1 MKLLLGE
8 TSPEF
13 DLLEAPLLAEKKV
26 SLLVA
31 RLDKIHPVVSG
42 NKLFKLHYFLEA
54 SLSGGNKP
62 ILTFGGA
69 YSNHLVATAYAC
81 ALAGIKCIG
90 IVRGEKAET
99 ISHTLQHCEAYGM
112 QLHFVSRDEYHNKE
126 TNSFFEQL
134 RREFGEFILVPEG
147 GYDPLGADGA
157 SLIMEWIAG
166 KNATH
171 VCTAVG
177 TATTL
182 AGLLKKRNNNET
194 IIGVP
199 VLKNM
204 TDIAARLSFLGC
216 GQESTNLALFNEYH
230 FGGYAKKTQALLDF
244 MNGLYSMH
252 NIPTDFVYT
261 AKMMYA
267 VLDQVKAGYFPEGSS
282 IVCLHTGGLQGN
294 NSLAAGTLVF

>member
-126 TNSFFEQL
+126 TDSFIEQL
-134 RREFGEFILVPEG
+134 RLEFGEFILVPEG

-157 SLIMEWIAG
+157 SLIMDWISG

-204 TDIAARLSFLGC
+204 ADIAARLSFLGC
-216 GQESTNLALFNEYH
+216 GQQPSNLVLFNEYH

-244 MNGLYSMH
+244 MNGLYSTH
-252 NIPTDFVYT
+252 GIPTDFVYT

-267 VLDQVKAGYFPEGSS
+267 VMEQVKAGYFPEGSN